1 MAKETS
7 SGIEETSSTPLT
19 GKPAAYE
26 VGQSDPGQ
34 PAAPKIPISAAPVG
48 SSSVPEYRA
57 PASTLPQTITHA
69 ELADAGRAQIDGR
82 DGNVAWGAK

>member
-34 PAAPKIPISAAPVG
+34 PAAPKISISPAPVG

-57 PASTLPQTITHA
+57 PDSNLPETISTRQLSDDGASFV
-69 ELADAGRAQIDGR
+69 DGR
-82 DGNVAWGAK
+82 NGNVSLGAK